1 MDIYYFVEGSNVRLR
16 SLNEVQKYC
25 RDKNIDY
32 DQNLFNFIGKNSSS
46 GKVTDLLNLPLE
58 KKSNLAEVRIPKTY
72 REATRTAEAADWE
85 GAMDKEMQVMYDRKV
100 WNLVEPPK
108 EVKVLGYDI
117 VMFGETK
124 KDLDNGI
131 TLLQGHFDLKILGKT
146 KKLLAFGFV
155 EVRLDDG
162 VTFPAGWWRS
172 LAKVGP
178 CATKLHIHS
187 LPAGCYNGCIEGILL
202 RLRTYKD
209 PKIPH
214 ELKFFDMRMLF
225 VLTALCAEI
234 RPKVRCQLH
243 GVTYLMEVLDLI
255 LKDNLS
261 QGNTSA
267 CRRIF
272 SKGSRRGRSN
282 QESCNAP
289 CLRDEEV
296 DFAREVLKVLF
307 NLTVTTD
314 KYGLDEEEEAHY
326 MRLVSILHDIIL
338 CDTKTPEKKED
349 LLSQTINL
357 LTNMPM
363 SSYEELMT
371 PVVKKDDKNPN
382 VFDGMDME
390 AINTLLAFLEKR
402 LDKLHKTYKEILSP
416 ILTTLSECAR
426 ANSVIRKYLKKK
438 VLPPLKDVMN
448 RPEEGT
454 TLRNRL
460 VKLMTSPV
468 FDVKELV
475 ADLLFVLCK
484 ENVGRL
490 VKYTGYGNAA
500 GLLADRGLMLGGK
513 GDTNYSSDSED
524 SDTEEYLRFKDK
536 SYNSCRINPVLG
548 CYQEPAP
555 NPMEGMTEE
564 QKEYEA
570 MQLVNMMDRMSRD
583 GLIQP
588 MRVGE
593 DGRPEAVEHILQLQE
608 AILDSNRMNR

>member
-1 MDIYYFVEGSNVRLR
+1 MLRNLESCSENEFASTIQEFNKKHAQSFSFPDFDMSVKKHLVSLLFCRMAQSPSTRIVSLETVRIL
-16 SLNEVQKYC
+16 S
-25 RDKNIDY
+25 RDKT
-32 DQNLFNFIGKNSSS
+32 NLEGLFTRETMGQLVNMAGLVAEEEEIMNQCSRISDPKVIVEAQKCLCNLIYNSSFCQ
-46 GKVTDLLNLPLE
+46 
-58 KKSNLAEVRIPKTY
+58 KT
-72 REATRTAEAADWE
+72 
-85 GAMDKEMQVMYDRKV
+85 
-100 WNLVEPPK
+100 
-108 EVKVLGYDI
+108 
-117 VMFGETK
+117 
-124 KDLDNGI
+124 
-131 TLLQGHFDLKILGKT
+131 
-146 KKLLAFGFV
+146 
-155 EVRLDDG
+155 
-162 VTFPAGWWRS
+162 
-172 LAKVGP
+172 
-178 CATKLHIHS
+178 C
-187 LPAGCYNGCIEGILL
+187 CYNGCIEGILL

-214 ELKFFDMRMLF
+214 EVKFFDMRMLF
-225 VLTALCAEI
+225 LLTALCAEI

-243 GVTYLMEVLDLI
+243 GLTYLMEVLDLI

-296 DFAREVLKVLF
+296 DTACEVLKVLF

-349 LLSQTINL
+349 LLSHTIDL

-382 VFDGMDME
+382 VYDGMDME

-402 LDKLHKTYKEILSP
+402 LDKPHKTYKEILSP
-416 ILTTLSECAR
+416 VLTTLSECAR

-475 ADLLFVLCK
+475 ADLLFVMCK

-490 VKYTGYGNAA
+490 IKYTGYGNAA
-500 GLLADRGLMLGGK
+500 GLLANRGLMLGGK
-513 GDTNYSSDSED
+513 GDANYSSDSED
-524 SDTEEYLRFKDK
+524 SDTEEYLKFKDK
-536 SYNSCRINPVLG
+536 INPVLG

-570 MQLVNMMDRMSRD
+570 MQLVNMMDRMSSCSFILCRD

-608 AILDSNRMNR
+608 ALLDSNRMNR